1 MYEFLLRL
9 EQFFV
14 RELKTIVD
22 KKSTEIKKPRRHY
35 KPPPKKPIDIL
46 E

>member
-22 KKSTEIKKPRRHY
+22 KKSTEIKKQRT